1 MNQSDIQLRYLK
13 STDTDLGAI
22 AAELNAADWEA
33 SVKDFSAKDFE
44 NFLSSSDR
52 YYLIASIGDEIVGAI
67 HGYKLLHPTGVT
79 YMYIDEVDTMA
90 NHRRKGIAKS
100 MMQSVFELA
109 KEWGCDQAWLG
120 TEHDND
126 AAKALY
132 IGLKPFEIENGP
144 IYSYKIG
151 Y

>member
-1 MNQSDIQLRYLK
+1 MSDSTITLRYLK
-13 STDTDLGAI
+13 NTDTDLRQI

-33 SVKDFSAKDFE
+33 SVKDFSIADFDQ
-44 NFLSSSDR
+44 FLRSEDR
-52 YYLIASIGDEIVGAI
+52 YYLIASIGAEIVGAI

-90 NHRRKGIAKS
+90 NHRRKGIARA
-100 MMQSVFELA
+100 MMLSVLELA

-120 TEHDND
+120 TEHDNE

-132 IGLKPFEIENGP
+132 ISLEPFEIENGP
-144 IYSYKIG
+144 IYSYKVG
-151 Y
+151 K

>member
-1 MNQSDIQLRYLK
+1 MSDSTITLRYLK
-13 STDTDLGAI
+13 NTDTDLRQI

-33 SVKDFSAKDFE
+33 SVKDFSIADFDQ
-44 NFLSSSDR
+44 FLRSEDR
-52 YYLIASIGDEIVGAI
+52 YYLIASIGAEIVGAI

-90 NHRRKGIAKS
+90 NHRRKGIARA
-100 MMQSVFELA
+100 MMISVLELA

-132 IGLKPFEIENGP
+132 MSLEPFEIENGP
-144 IYSYKIG
+144 IYSYKVG
-151 Y
+151 K